1 MTGANVL
8 TNDSYLSLIKHYHMD
23 ALQLQ
28 ALLPFIVLAS
38 ASIVIIL
45 LIAFRLSHTVIQV
58 TGFLMMCIVVFTMW
72 YVRGTL
78 PRAIM
83 PLFIVDGLAALFTGL
98 IILSVLVVGLFSFIY
113 FEEREENPKEY
124 YILIFLSTL
133 GAAILT
139 ISRHFISFF
148 IGLEILSVSLYA
160 LIAYLRTRNNAVEAG
175 VKYLVLAALTSAF
188 LLFGMALIY
197 MDTGSMEFTTIAERL
212 NATDHSPVL
221 FFTGVGIML
230 VAIGFKLAL
239 VPFHLW
245 AADVYQG
252 ASAPVTSFIATV
264 SKIGVFA
271 VLVRFA
277 QAMHL
282 QTYEFTVAIFSTVA
296 ILSMIVG
303 NVLALQQQNIKRL
316 LAYSSIA
323 HFGYLLVAFLP
334 GNSAGIEAGIF
345 YLFAYSITILA
356 AFGIITLLST
366 KQRDA
371 EQLSVYR
378 GLFWRNPLMA
388 TVLTV
393 ALLSL
398 AGIPLTA
405 GFIGKFYV
413 LTSGVGQQLW
423 FPVIMLVL
431 TSVIGLYYYLRVI
444 STLFAESPAAIVKEK
459 TLNPFFYMATYAVLI
474 VLALLLIGVGIFPN
488 LVIEEIKQFLLIG

>member
-1 MTGANVL
+1 
-8 TNDSYLSLIKHYHMD
+8 MD

-28 ALLPFIVLAS
+28 ALLPFIMLAS

-45 LIAFRLSHTVIQV
+45 LIAFRASHTVIQV

-72 YVRGTL
+72 YVRDTL

-98 IILSVLVVGLFSFIY
+98 IVLSVLVVGLLSYIY

-148 IGLEILSVSLYA
+148 IGLETLSVSLYA
-160 LIAYLRTRNNAVEAG
+160 LIAYLRTRNNAIEAG

-197 MDTGSMEFTTIAERL
+197 MDTGSMEFTAIANRL
-212 NATDHSPVL
+212 NAPDHSPAL
-221 FFTGVGIML
+221 FFTGVGIMM

-282 QTYEFTVAIFSTVA
+282 QTNEFAIIIFSA
-296 ILSMIVG
+296 IAVLSMIMG

-334 GNSAGIEAGIF
+334 GNNAGIEASIF
-345 YLFAYSITILA
+345 YLFAYAITILA

-378 GLFWRNPLMA
+378 GLFWRNPVMA
-388 TVLTV
+388 AVLTV

-413 LTSGVGQQLW
+413 LTSGVGQRLW
-423 FPVIMLVL
+423 FPVITLVL
-431 TSVIGLYYYLRVI
+431 TSVIGLYYYLRII
-444 STLFAESPAAIVKEK
+444 STLFAESPVATIKEK
-459 TLNPFFYMATYAVLI
+459 TLHPFFYIATYAVLI
-474 VLALLLIGVGIFPN
+474 VLAVLLLGVGVFPN
-488 LVIEEIKQFLLIG
+488 IVIEQIKQFLLIG

>member
-1 MTGANVL
+1 
-8 TNDSYLSLIKHYHMD
+8 MD
-23 ALQLQ
+23 ELQLQ

-38 ASIVIIL
+38 ASLVIIL
-45 LIAFRLSHTVIQV
+45 LIAFRQSHTVIQA
-58 TGFLMMCIVVFTMW
+58 TGFFMMCMVVFAMW

-83 PLFIVDGLAALFTGL
+83 PLFVVHGLGALFTGL
-98 IILSVLVVGLFSFIY
+98 IIFSVLVVGLFSYIY

-139 ISRHFISFF
+139 ISRHFISLF
-148 IGLEILSVSLYA
+148 IGLELLSVSLYA
-160 LIAYLRTRNNAVEAG
+160 LIAYLRNRNNAIEAG

-188 LLFGMALIY
+188 ILFGMALIY
-197 MDTGSMEFTTIAERL
+197 MDTGSMEFTAIAGRL
-212 NATDHSPVL
+212 DAPDHSPAL
-221 FFTGVGIML
+221 FFTGIGMML

-239 VPFHLW
+239 APFHLW

-252 ASAPVTSFIATV
+252 APAPVTSFIATV

-282 QTYEFTVAIFSTVA
+282 QTYEFAILIFSAVA
-296 ILSMIVG
+296 VISMITG
-303 NVLALQQQNIKRL
+303 NILALQQQNIKRL

-334 GNSAGIEAGIF
+334 GNEAGIEAGIF
-345 YLFAYSITILA
+345 YLFAYAITILS

-371 EQLSVYR
+371 EQLDVYR

-388 TVLTV
+388 AILTV
-393 ALLSL
+393 SLLSL

-413 LTSGVGQQLW
+413 LTSGVQQHVW
-423 FPVIMLVL
+423 FPVIVLVV
-431 TSVIGLYYYLRVI
+431 TSVIGLYYYLRII
-444 STLFAESPAAIVKEK
+444 STLFAESTAATTKEK
-459 TLNPFFYMATYAVLI
+459 MLHPFFYVTTHAVLI
-474 VLALLLIGVGIFPN
+474 GLLLLLIGVGVFPSV
-488 LVIEEIKQFLLIG
+488 VIEEIKQFLLIG